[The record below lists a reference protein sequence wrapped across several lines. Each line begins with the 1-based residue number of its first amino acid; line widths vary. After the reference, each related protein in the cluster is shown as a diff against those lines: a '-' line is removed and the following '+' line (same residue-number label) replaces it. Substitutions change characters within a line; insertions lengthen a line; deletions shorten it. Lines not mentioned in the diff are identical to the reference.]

1 MVQYHKRSKSKSS
14 GSGGRRR
21 SAADKRKAHWGG
33 FFAHAKLGA
42 QHVVNAFRTRG
53 GQKKAA
59 VHHALYANVSDGK
72 NVQKTKILTVKDSPD
87 NRHFARENVVT
98 RGALVETE
106 LGLAKVTSRPGQHGV
121 VNAVLQGKPKA

>member
-1 MVQYHKRSKSKSS
+1 MVQYHKHSKSKAS
-14 GSGGRRR
+14 GSGGHRRA
-21 SAADKRKAHWGG
+21 AADKRKAHWGG
-33 FFAHAKLGA
+33 FFAHVKVGAK
-42 QHVVNAFRTRG
+42 HVVNVFRVRG
-53 GQKKAA
+53 GRKKAA

-72 NVQKTKILTVKDSPD
+72 TVTQSKILAVKQSPD

-98 RGALVETE
+98 RGAIVETE